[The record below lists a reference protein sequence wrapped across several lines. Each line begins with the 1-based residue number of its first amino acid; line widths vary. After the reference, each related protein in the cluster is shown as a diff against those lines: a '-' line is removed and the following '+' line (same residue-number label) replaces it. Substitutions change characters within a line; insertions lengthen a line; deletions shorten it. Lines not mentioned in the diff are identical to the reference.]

1 MTSVVERCWRPGVLA
16 QSERLVDLVKLISE
30 DYGAQGSEWERLNQ
44 AILYKVK
51 QNVSQITEGGASV
64 SDCTSLLLYIL

>member
-30 DYGAQGSEWERLNQ
+30 DYGAQGSEWERLKSGIVQ
-44 AILYKVK
+44 YGSR
-51 QNVSQITEGGASV
+51 QRRT
-64 SDCTSLLLYIL
+64 